1 MKFKIYEEDKVVM
14 LMGMGG
20 WLPRVQTMWLC
31 KSGSD
36 MKANMEIRALPN
48 IHNLES
54 SSLV

>member
-1 MKFKIYEEDKVVM
+1 MS
-14 LMGMGG
+14 GG
-20 WLPRVQTMWLC
+20 GGGGLPRVQTMWLC

-36 MKANMEIRALPN
+36 IKPNMEIRALQN